1 MKLILAI
8 PALLASSAALAQTY
22 PTAPDIVATKQ
33 VGWTVHWTWVAPT
46 QNVDNS
52 AITGALTYDS
62 YASYGGAFTK
72 LASGLTASPYAQAN
86 LLLGTECIYVV
97 AVEAGSNTIP
107 SPPSN
112 IACVKVT
119 TAPVQSVQ
127 PKAPVA
133 GGY

>member
-1 MKLILAI
+1 MKRILAI
-8 PALLASSAALAQTY
+8 LALLASSASLAQTY
-22 PTAPDIVATKQ
+22 PTAPIIVATKQ

-52 AITGALTYDS
+52 AITGALTYDI
-62 YASYGGAFTK
+62 YASYGGAFTE
-72 LASGLTASPYAQAN
+72 LASGLTTSPYAQAN

-107 SPPSN
+107 SPASN

-119 TAPVQSVQ
+119 AASVQ